1 MLAPM
6 HERANDIVMPSDLS
20 ACHARIQEQAYL
32 NESLSQTV
40 RELEEKN
47 RQLEELAKEYQLT
60 IQELL
65 QRAFARRSERYLHDP
80 NQLRLDFG
88 GPSCGWCPAA
98 DAATGLA
105 EAVEEAGVVVKS
117 HVRHQKK
124 KPRSEEL
131 PAHLPRYEV
140 EAEVPADVKHCPQH
154 GERKLI
160 GYDTTETLEFERPK
174 LKVRV
179 TKYPKYGCED
189 EPGCGIAS
197 PERPTGLVEG
207 NRYDT
212 SIAAEIITDKYGYHL
227 PVYRQQDLFAGS
239 GWTPARSTLLN
250 VLVASA
256 FVLRPLVEHIRKIVL
271 ASHIVGTDDT
281 TVTLLVSENIPPP
294 SENDPRSRRA
304 YEVLCEAQQ
313 QGRPSVTARMWA
325 YRSVT
330 VPLTFFDFTAS
341 RHRDGPDLVLEN
353 FCGKLMA
360 DCYSAYQGIELRSA
374 GQVQRAACVA
384 HARRKVFEARESY
397 PLEASLVL
405 ARFQQLYDIEDRGKT
420 CSPAERLQ
428 LRQREARPVWESL
441 DAWLETGAARAILPK
456 SKFGQALAY
465 LRNHWDALQLYLT
478 DGRLPIDNND
488 VEQLMKQIALGRK
501 NWIFIGSLAAGDR
514 AADFFTLVTSAV
526 RNDLDVWAYLKNVL
540 DRLLAG
546 QTDYESLRPD
556 AWRQSHPEAIR
567 QYRALERRDKADRK
581 QARRAARRRSALPI
595 TT

>member
-1 MLAPM
+1 M
-6 HERANDIVMPSDLS
+6 HEPANNIVMPNDLG

-47 RQLEELAKEYQLT
+47 RRLEELAQEYQLT

-65 QRAFARRSERYLHDP
+65 QRAFARRSERYIYDP

-88 GPSCGWCPAA
+88 EAAA

-105 EAVEEAGVVVKS
+105 EAVEEAGVAVKG
-117 HVRHQKK
+117 HVRHAKK
-124 KPRSEEL
+124 KPRSEQL
-131 PAHLPRYEV
+131 PAHLERYEV
-140 EAEVPADVKHCPQH
+140 EAEVPEEVKHCPQH
-154 GERKLI
+154 GERKLV

-174 LKVRV
+174 LRVRV
-179 TKYPKYGCED
+179 TKYPKYACES
-189 EPGCGIAS
+189 EPACGITS

-239 GWTPARSTLLN
+239 GWTPSRSTLLN
-250 VLVASA
+250 VLSASS
-256 FVLRPLVEHIRKIVL
+256 FVLRPLVEHIKKVVL
-271 ASHIVGTDDT
+271 ASDIVGTDDT
-281 TVTLLVSENIPPP
+281 HVTLLVPENIPPP
-294 SENDPRSRRA
+294 HEEDLKSRRA
-304 YEVLCEAQQ
+304 YEVLCEAKQ
-313 QGRPSVTARMWA
+313 QGRPSVRARMWA

-330 VPLTFFDFTAS
+330 VPLIFFDFTAS

-360 DCYSAYQGIELRSA
+360 DCYSAYQGIELSSD
-374 GQVQRAACVA
+374 GQVQRAACA
-384 HARRKVFEARESY
+384 THARRKVFEARECY

-405 ARFQQLYDIEDRGKT
+405 ARFQQLYDIEMRAKT
-420 CSPAERLQ
+420 FSPDERLA
-428 LRQREARPVWESL
+428 LRQHEAKPVWESL
-441 DAWLETGAARAILPK
+441 GAWLDSDAATNILPK
-456 SKFGQALAY
+456 SRFGQALTY
-465 LRNHWDALQLYLT
+465 LRNHWEALQLYLT

-488 VEQLMKQIALGRK
+488 VEQLMRQVALGRK
-501 NWIFIGSLAAGDR
+501 NWLFIGSLAAGER

-526 RNDLDVWAYLKNVL
+526 RNDLDVWAYLKDVL

-546 QTDYESLRPD
+546 HTDYEPLRPD

-567 QYRALERRDKADRK
+567 QYRVEERRDKADRK
-581 QARRAARRRSALPI
+581 QAHRAARRRQPTPVAH
-595 TT
+595 